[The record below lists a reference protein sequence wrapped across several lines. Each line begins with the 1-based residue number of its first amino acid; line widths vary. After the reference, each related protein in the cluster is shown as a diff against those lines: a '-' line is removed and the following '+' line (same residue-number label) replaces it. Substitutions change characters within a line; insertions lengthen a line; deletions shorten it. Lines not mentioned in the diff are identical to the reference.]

1 MQGYSYEK
9 QKEMITRILS
19 EDPTA
24 QNKSFNACPASK
36 TWQEVYENLKYR
48 LEYLPLAP
56 DECYVDIRLGDLRLI
71 FENLTPNHNAKYT

>member
-1 MQGYSYEK
+1 MPKNETQK
-9 QKEMITRILS
+9 QAYRFVLS
-19 EDPTA
+19 P
-24 QNKSFNACPASK
+24 Q